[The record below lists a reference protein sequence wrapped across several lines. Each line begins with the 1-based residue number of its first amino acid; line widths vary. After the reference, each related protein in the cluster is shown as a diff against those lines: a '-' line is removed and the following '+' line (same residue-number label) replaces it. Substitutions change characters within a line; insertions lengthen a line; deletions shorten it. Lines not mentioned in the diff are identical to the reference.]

1 MFIVVLKMY
10 KNFEIYLK
18 MKNEFKNINN
28 KIIKDLEEE
37 IKLKIEIDRKYNNN
51 YNK

>member
-1 MFIVVLKMY
+1 
-10 KNFEIYLK
+10 